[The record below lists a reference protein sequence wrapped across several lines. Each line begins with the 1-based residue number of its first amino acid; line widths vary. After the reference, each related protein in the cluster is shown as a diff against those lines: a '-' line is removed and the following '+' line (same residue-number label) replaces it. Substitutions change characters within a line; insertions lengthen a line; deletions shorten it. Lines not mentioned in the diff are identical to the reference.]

1 MSDDLTRIKDIGL
14 ARQKWLNEHGI
25 HTYAELAGADPNW
38 ICEQLKNEGKPVP
51 VSLELVRCWMEEAST
66 MAAAPPLSE
75 PSTNVIPIQPQNLLP
90 PTEDGW
96 EEFASF
102 YVSYQHKRQVE
113 HPTLRT
119 QVVYRTYADHIE
131 ANDNQQWEGIEGE
144 NLCSW
149 IMSHVDT
156 IVNENHLAA
165 VPLATSSG
173 KPSSITH
180 SVKPGEIRIVGIR
193 VHDPVGGLAIA
204 SAGEL
209 FKGAVHSQQPLTF
222 NFSLEYQ
229 ADNKGT
235 KAVDAWD
242 CRLSLYI
249 YEMPG
254 DKLVL
259 KSQEIS
265 RRLSE
270 SEQTHSV
277 ETIVTLH
284 IPAGLYRI
292 RAVAAL
298 ANQTPVLGVIDVPLL
313 QII

>member
-1 MSDDLTRIKDIGL
+1 
-14 ARQKWLNEHGI
+14 
-25 HTYAELAGADPNW
+25 
-38 ICEQLKNEGKPVP
+38 
-51 VSLELVRCWMEEAST
+51 
-66 MAAAPPLSE
+66 MAAVPSLSE

-131 ANDNQQWEGIEGE
+131 ANDNQQWEGIEGHD
-144 NLCSW
+144 LCAW
-149 IMSHVDT
+149 IMRHVDT
-156 IVNENHLAA
+156 IVNDNRQE
-165 VPLATSSG
+165 TSGELSAPIVSPQ
-173 KPSSITH
+173 KT
-180 SVKPGEIRIVGIR
+180 GEIRIVGIR
-193 VHDPVGGLAIA
+193 VHDPIGGLAIA

-222 NFSLEYQ
+222 DFSLDYQ
-229 ADNKGT
+229 APNNKET

-242 CRLSLYI
+242 CNLSLYI
-249 YEMPG
+249 FEMPG
-254 DKLVL
+254 DRLVL
-259 KSQEIS
+259 KSQENS
-265 RRLSE
+265 RRPSK
-270 SEQTHSV
+270 SGQIHSF

-284 IPAGLYRI
+284 IPVGLYRI

-298 ANQTPVLGVIDVPLL
+298 SNKTPVLGVIDVPLL